1 MKKLTAILLALVCM
15 MTSAYAEFDQLLLI
29 KYNSAAQISGAPELD
44 LKAMQSKDNYYQF
57 DLGKFKVSFEMAPIG
72 GVRTCAIFTD
82 DESCTA
88 DFLCSCL
95 AMTFTLGD
103 IDTTA
108 VGMLLMQYSA
118 IRAGKDSTPY
128 NIGTD
133 LFQILSGE
141 LGKYTYIYMNN
152 DAQTR

>member
-1 MKKLTAILLALVCM
+1 MKRLAAILLALVCM

-29 KYNSAAQISGAPELD
+29 KYNSAAQVSGAPELD
-44 LKAMQSKDNYYQF
+44 LKAMQSKDYYYQF
-57 DLGKFKVSFEMAPIG
+57 DLGKFKISFEMAPIG

-82 DESCTA
+82 DESCAA

-103 IDTTA
+103 IDTMA
-108 VGMLLMQYSA
+108 AGMLLMQYSA
-118 IRAGKDSTPY
+118 IRAGKNSTPY

-133 LFQILSGE
+133 LFQIVSGDI
-141 LGKYTYIYMNN
+141 GKYSFIYMNN
-152 DAQTR
+152 DGTMR